1 MSASKDLEIRILLTR
16 FNKNQRKIE
25 RITLLMIGLFG
36 VALGSMIAILIHQPE
51 LVAVASSLL
60 LAFLALSIYS
70 DIGYTDRII
79 KLIEGEIQ
87 LKTKQ

>member
-1 MSASKDLEIRILLTR
+1 MSASKDLEIRVLLTR

-36 VALGSMIAILIHQPE
+36 VTLGSITAIIIHQPE
-51 LVAVASSLL
+51 LVAVASAFI

-70 DIGYTDRII
+70 DTGYMDKIS
-79 KLIEGEIQ
+79 KLIEEEI
-87 LKTKQ
+87 